1 MAAAEEEVVQDVGR
15 ATEEEPV
22 CEKRE
27 REEEAET
34 LAPWEQHASIISI
47 PRFDYTAPS
56 SLLHHSHS
64 GFLVTCGIKRE
75 KSATKEVMSILGK
88 VLLPI
93 GEEKAEV
100 LNSSDASKRQKLC
113 AQETG
118 EEEGKTALQKTGEN
132 PNVEDLKSVKES
144 VSEEHKSLM
153 SLVKLTKSGLLLFT
167 FPVGNSTDT
176 TDIVSR
182 IFQFMESG
190 ALKAPV
196 WCHRIFPVQATC
208 ALTEKELQE
217 TVSKLVQRFVDDKQ
231 NTLSKPVKFAAA
243 YSRRGVEETK
253 GKIQKASEVLEQCP
267 LLDRNKCFETV
278 AAGVKAIVPDSAVDL
293 KSPELCVLVE
303 LLPLSRIPNGSYV
316 AAVSV
321 LPHRLVSTKP
331 KLVIKPLVAET
342 KQKKKGQN

>member
-1 MAAAEEEVVQDVGR
+1 MA
-15 ATEEEPV
+15 ATEEVKDVERAIEEAPV
-22 CEKRE
+22 GEKRE

-34 LAPWEQHASIISI
+34 MAPWEQHASIISI

-64 GFLVTCGIKRE
+64 GFLVTCSIKRE

-100 LNSSDASKRQKLC
+100 LKSSDASKRPKLC
-113 AQETG
+113 AQEA
-118 EEEGKTALQKTGEN
+118 EETGEN
-132 PNVEDLKSVKES
+132 PNVEDPKPAKES
-144 VSEEHKSLM
+144 VSEEQKSLM

-167 FPVGNSTDT
+167 FPVDNSTDT
-176 TDIVSR
+176 TGIVSR
-182 IFQFMESG
+182 MFQFMESG

-208 ALTEKELQE
+208 ALTEKELQG

-231 NTLSKPVKFAAA
+231 NTLSTPVKFAAG
-243 YSRRGVEETK
+243 YNRRGVEEVK
-253 GKIQKASEVLEQCP
+253 GKIQKASEVLGQCP
-267 LLDRNKCFETV
+267 LLDRTKCFETV
-278 AAGVKAIVPDSAVDL
+278 AAGVKAIVPDSVVDL

-331 KLVIKPLVAET
+331 KLAIKPLVPET
-342 KQKKKGQN
+342 KQKKGQN